1 MKLANTIVNDWKEKV
16 GVAKVN
22 KFLFKVVIV
31 TEDNIEALN
40 RQLDDNEK
48 DYKRYVKKG
57 LENILDAKEVLKEA
71 YKYVAQEN
79 IETHAKMDEHLNDYI
94 NNLTKC
100 ETTVRRLENDQL
112 DFTSNYE
119 KGVITIK
126 EQIARYEARLVV
138 LTAK

>member
-57 LENILDAKEVLKEA
+57 LETILDAKEVLKEA